1 MVKWF
6 KYEVEETDGAAE
18 WLWLYHTDHPNR
30 ENIVTDALSRKLS
43 RSLTYILEVWRPLIK
58 ELYAL
63 VDEGV
68 IFNINDAGAMIA
80 HSQCCYPIFD
90 PCFDKIF
97 KKSKNNEKQQK
108 SKKKIF

>member
-1 MVKWF
+1 
-6 KYEVEETDGAAE
+6 
-18 WLWLYHTDHPNR
+18 
-30 ENIVTDALSRKLS
+30 
-43 RSLTYILEVWRPLIK
+43 
-58 ELYAL
+58 

-108 SKKKIF
+108 SKKKILIYLHCF